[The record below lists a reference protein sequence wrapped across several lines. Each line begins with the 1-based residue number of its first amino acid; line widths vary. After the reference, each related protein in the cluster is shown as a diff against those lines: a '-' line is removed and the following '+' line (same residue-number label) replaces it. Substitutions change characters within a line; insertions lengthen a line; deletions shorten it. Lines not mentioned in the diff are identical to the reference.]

1 MINFENSDISNIV
14 IHHVGN
20 KFEGGGLTLSDGC
33 FLPEDPDVV
42 NLLKSYFLSA
52 FKKDAYYNFLPYEEE
67 LMNNPVYGINIK
79 KLDKACIVFN
89 VNRDNGYKVCI
100 LDKTN
105 TKEAIYWTTD
115 FLGLEPAEASYFQ
128 TSNYLNLCKDFVK
141 DIYNQENDVPRA
153 DQIDMLNRSI
163 NFFKDADV
171 FSEERFK
178 QEVVQEPEVIN
189 AFENFKC
196 QYETDNNVELTD
208 QFAISDFAVKDEKKY
223 FKHVLK
229 LDKNFHV
236 YIHGE
241 KKYIR
246 KGYDPDRDMNYYV
259 LYFRNEE

>member
-1 MINFENSDISNIV
+1 
-14 IHHVGN
+14 
-20 KFEGGGLTLSDGC
+20 
-33 FLPEDPDVV
+33 
-42 NLLKSYFLSA
+42 
-52 FKKDAYYNFLPYEEE
+52 
-67 LMNNPVYGINIK
+67 
-79 KLDKACIVFN
+79 
-89 VNRDNGYKVCI
+89 
-100 LDKTN
+100 
-105 TKEAIYWTTD
+105 
-115 FLGLEPAEASYFQ
+115 
-128 TSNYLNLCKDFVK
+128 
-141 DIYNQENDVPRA
+141 
-153 DQIDMLNRSI
+153 MLNRSI

-196 QYETDNNVELTD
+196 QYETDN
-208 QFAISDFAVKDEKKY
+208 FAVKDEKKY